1 MPETFFLD
9 TENGSQ
15 ECRIITSLY
24 SETRKKH
31 YLIYEY
37 IDGPQEEIYVS
48 SYNPDDE
55 EDDRL
60 EDVTN
65 EEEMQEIEALLEEYM
80 EG

>member
-37 IDGPQEEIYVS
+37 IDGPQEETYISSCGPSIYS
-48 SYNPDDE
+48 
-55 EDDRL
+55 
-60 EDVTN
+60 
-65 EEEMQEIEALLEEYM
+65 
-80 EG
+80 